1 MNKSEVLEKI
11 NAIPDVTT
19 KMVRKS
25 EMAKDLKDLLEEKEE
40 IQGITEICFSN
51 IDRLFRNAINGLRGF
66 ITVTDSKIYLIIR
79 GKLLLNTLTLLDK
92 TYIIPRKDVIG
103 ISMEHVKG
111 IVYTVKVI
119 MATKKEVFEFYT
131 LENFEAQMPKEIL
144 QGNKRKR
151 QTEGI
156 NCPVCGYKNVAN
168 AAFCGECGE
177 KLIKDDNDSKIL
189 EKQQEE

>member
-66 ITVTDSKIYLIIR
+66 IAVTDSKIYLIIR

-131 LENFEAQMPKEIL
+131 LENFEAQMPKETL
-144 QGNKRKR
+144 QGNKRR
-151 QTEGI
+151 QAEEI
-156 NCPVCGYKNVAN
+156 NCPVCGYKNIAN

-177 KLIKDDNDSKIL
+177 KLIKDDNDSEMLDK
-189 EKQQEE
+189 